1 MKRMV
6 TDMKHGM
13 MMRMDT
19 KMINAADKEKIR
31 KGKELLDNHLYDE
44 AREIL
49 EEYTYSFGPCAFWLG
64 WMYEFA
70 ECVEKDDVQAI
81 HWYQTAGDLGEIK
94 ACYNLAQAYWW
105 GRPRVE
111 QDKAKAITYY
121 AKAAESGD
129 SNAQFQMGY
138 AYFTGIGIEKI
149 SKKGFR
155 GLKGQRNKIMKW
167 CSTILDDFT
176 FLTHQPTGWIQVKA
190 LSIWYLRQTLVILMR
205 KWLWYIYT
213 QRG

>member
-1 MKRMV
+1 M
-6 TDMKHGM
+6 
-13 MMRMDT
+13 
-19 KMINAADKEKIR
+19 
-31 KGKELLDNHLYDE
+31 
-44 AREIL
+44 
-49 EEYTYSFGPCAFWLG
+49 
-64 WMYEFA
+64 
-70 ECVEKDDVQAI
+70 QAI

-155 GLKGQRNKIMKW
+155 GLKRQRNKIMKW

-213 QRG
+213 QMG